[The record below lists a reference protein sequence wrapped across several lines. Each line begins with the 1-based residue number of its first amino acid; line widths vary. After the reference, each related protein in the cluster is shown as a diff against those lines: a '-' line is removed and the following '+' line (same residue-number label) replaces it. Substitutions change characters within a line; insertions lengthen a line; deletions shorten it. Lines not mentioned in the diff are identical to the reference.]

1 MRRLLLTLSVVVTC
15 VALAQPVDAQFKFGI
30 QGAAIT
36 SLDDTFLEGS
46 IGAGARLMLDPPLFP
61 LALVGSGVYYF
72 TDCGATDCSDWTASI
87 AAQIRL
93 PTPVI
98 SPYVLGG
105 WQIRRS
111 ETAGISSDESGVLV
125 GIGVQVNFALSLF
138 LEGTMEFRDEITGA
152 PDFDTHPIVIKGGI
166 LIG

>member
-1 MRRLLLTLSVVVTC
+1 MRRLLLTLSVAVAC

-36 SLDDTFLEGS
+36 SLDDPILEGTV
-46 IGAGARLMLDPPLFP
+46 GAGARLMLDPPLFP

-72 TDCGATDCSDWTASI
+72 PDCGATDCNDWTASI
-87 AAQIRL
+87 AAQLRL
-93 PTPVI
+93 PAPVI

-111 ETAGISSDESGVLV
+111 EERGISSDESGPLV
-125 GIGVQVNFALSLF
+125 GIGVQLNFGLSLF
-138 LEGTMEFRDEITGA
+138 LEGTMEFRDEITGT
-152 PDFDTHPIVIKGGI
+152 PDIDTDPIVIKGGI

>member
-36 SLDDTFLEGS
+36 SVDDPILEGS
-46 IGAGARLMLDPPLFP
+46 LGAGARVMLDPPLFP

-138 LEGTMEFRDEITGA
+138 LEGTMELRDEITGA
-152 PDFDTHPIVIKGGI
+152 PDFDTDPIVIKGGI

>member
-1 MRRLLLTLSVVVTC
+1 MRRLLLTLSVAFAC

-30 QGAAIT
+30 QGAAVT
-36 SLDDTFLEGS
+36 TLDDPNLEGTV
-46 IGAGARLMLDPPLFP
+46 GAGARLMLDPPLFP

-72 TDCGATDCSDWTASI
+72 PDCSGLDCKEWTASI
-87 AAQIRL
+87 AAQLRL

-111 ETAGISSDESGVLV
+111 EIGGISNDESGPLV
-125 GIGVQVNFALSLF
+125 GIGVQVNFVLSLF

-152 PDFDTHPIVIKGGI
+152 PDFDTDPIVIKGGI

>member
-1 MRRLLLTLSVVVTC
+1 MRCLFLTLSVAVAC

-36 SLDDTFLEGS
+36 SLDDPTLEGTL
-46 IGAGARLMLDPPLFP
+46 GAGARLMLDPPHFP

-72 TDCGATDCSDWTASI
+72 TDCGDIDCKDWTASL
-87 AAQIRL
+87 AAQLRL
-93 PTPVI
+93 STPVI

-111 ETAGISSDESGVLV
+111 EPGGISSDESGPLV
-125 GIGVQVNFALSLF
+125 GLGVQLNFGLSLF
-138 LEGTMEFRDEITGA
+138 LEGTMEFNEKITGW
-152 PDFDTHPIVIKGGI
+152 PDFDTDPIVIKGGI

>member
-36 SLDDTFLEGS
+36 SLDDTFLEGL

-72 TDCGATDCSDWTASI
+72 PDCGATDCSDWTASI

-138 LEGTMEFRDEITGA
+138 LEGTMEFHDEITGT
-152 PDFDTHPIVIKGGI
+152 PDFDTDPIVIKGGI

>member
-36 SLDDTFLEGS
+36 GLDDTFLEGS

-72 TDCGATDCSDWTASI
+72 PDCGATDCSDWTASI

-152 PDFDTHPIVIKGGI
+152 PDFDTDPIVIKGGI

>member
-72 TDCGATDCSDWTASI
+72 PDCGATDCSDWTASI
-87 AAQIRL
+87 GAQIRL

-152 PDFDTHPIVIKGGI
+152 PDFDTDPIVIKGGI